1 MSSESLNLVMA
12 GSRKR
17 RIKDKLAKYG
27 VTTGGA
33 LVLVA
38 LLLIFFY
45 LLYVVKPIFNG
56 ASVEATSSFTLPT
69 QGKTAW
75 LGVEE
80 QNEIGYRFNDQGQ
93 VSFFAVKADGGVKVG
108 QVLGQASVAGDVTAV
123 APPAPGQKL
132 IAYGFADGKA
142 MVVQPSFKVSYP
154 NDVRVIEPSLQYPFG
169 EEPVVI
175 DPQGKALTRMV
186 FEATKDKMATA
197 AVTEDGRGVMTVMS
211 GEENFLSGEVEWSS
225 QNYAIPS
232 LPRHVDQMLLTPN
245 LRILFVREGNRLS
258 VYDIHNLS
266 DISLRDVMEI
276 NAPNAD
282 VTQVALLSGASSL
295 MVGNDNG
302 VISQWFEVAKDGKR
316 QFTQIR
322 DFKGDGPVALL
333 TPEHFRKGF
342 ISAANDGTINFF
354 HATGEAKLLGETIE
368 GGALAALAISPRHNL
383 LLTQQGND
391 FKVFEV
397 ENDHPEVTWSALWQE
412 VWYEGYPEPQ
422 YVWQSTSA
430 SNELTQQGNDFKV
443 FEVENDHPEVTW
455 SALWQEVWYEGYP
468 EPMYVW
474 QSTSAS
480 NDFEAKLSLV
490 PLVFGT
496 LKASFYAMLFAV
508 PLGVAGAIYTAY
520 FMSAG
525 LRKYVK
531 PTVEIMAAL
540 PTVILG
546 FLAGLWL
553 APIIEG
559 ALPGVILLLLLLPM
573 GMLLTAL
580 VWNYLPER
588 GRSWLPEGWHAILL
602 IPVLLL
608 IGWGAFALS
617 PLIENAFMHG
627 DSRIWLTH
635 EMGIKFDQRN
645 SLVVGIAMGFA
656 VIPTIFSI
664 AEDAVFS
671 VPKHLTQGSLA
682 LGATPWQTLSRVVIL
697 TASPGIFSAVMMG
710 LGRAVGETM
719 IVLMATGNTPI
730 MDFSMFQGLRT
741 LAANIAVE
749 MPESE
754 VGSSHYRV
762 LFLAAFVLF
771 VFTFMFNTL
780 AEFIRQRLREKYSSL

>member
-1 MSSESLNLVMA
+1 MSSESINLGMA

-56 ASVEATSSFTLPT
+56 ATMEPTASFTLPVA
-69 QGKTAW
+69 GKTAW

-80 QNEIGYRFNDQGQ
+80 QNEIGYRFSDKGQ
-93 VSFFAVKADGGVKVG
+93 VNFFAVQGDGKVKVG
-108 QVLGQASVAGDVTAV
+108 QVLGQAQVKGDITAV

-132 IAYGFADGKA
+132 IAYGFTDGKA
-142 MVVQPSFKVSYP
+142 QVVQPYFKVSYP
-154 NDVRVIEPSLQYPFG
+154 NDVRVIEPSLQSPFG
-169 EEPVVI
+169 EEPVVV
-175 DPQGKALTRMV
+175 DPQGKALTLMV

-197 AVTEDGRGVMTVMS
+197 AVTADGRGVMAVMS
-211 GEENFLSGEVEWSS
+211 GEENFLSGDIEWSA
-225 QNYAIPS
+225 QNYSIPS

-258 VYDIHNLS
+258 VYDIHNLN

-276 NAPNAD
+276 NAPNAN
-282 VTQVALLSGASSL
+282 VTRVELLSGASSL
-295 MVGNDNG
+295 LVGNDNG
-302 VISQWFEVAKDGKR
+302 VISQWFEVARDGKR

-322 DFKGDGPVALL
+322 DFKGDGAVAQL

-342 ISAANDGTINFF
+342 ISADKEGSVSFF
-354 HATGEAKLLGETIE
+354 HATGETKLLSEKVE
-368 GGALAALAISPRHNL
+368 GGALSALAISPRHNVL
-383 LLTQQGND
+383 LMQQGD
-391 FKVFEV
+391 AFKLFAV
-397 ENDHPEVTWSALWQE
+397 ENEHPEVTWSALWQQ

-422 YVWQSTSA
+422 
-430 SNELTQQGNDFKV
+430 
-443 FEVENDHPEVTW
+443 
-455 SALWQEVWYEGYP
+455 
-468 EPMYVW
+468 YVW

-496 LKASFYAMLFAV
+496 LKASFYAMVFAV

-559 ALPGVILLLLLLPM
+559 ALPGVVLLLILLPM

-580 VWNYLPER
+580 IWNYLPER
-588 GRSWLPEGWHAILL
+588 GKSWLPEGGHAILL

-608 IGWGAFALS
+608 IGWGAFAVS

-771 VFTFMFNTL
+771 VFTFLFNTL

>member
-56 ASVEATSSFTLPT
+56 ASMEPATSFTLPVA
-69 QGKTAW
+69 GKTAW
-75 LGVEE
+75 LGMEE
-80 QNEIGYRFNDQGQ
+80 QNEIGYRFNDKGQ
-93 VSFFAVKADGGVKVG
+93 VNFFALQGDDKIKVG
-108 QVLGQASVAGDVTAV
+108 QSLGQAQVAGDISTATT
-123 APPAPGQKL
+123 PAPGQKL

-142 MVVQPSFKVSYP
+142 LVVQPAFKVSYP
-154 NDVRVIEPSLQYPFG
+154 NDVRVIEPSLKYPFG

-175 DPQGKALTRMV
+175 DPQGKALQRMV

-211 GEENFLSGEVEWSS
+211 GEENFISGEIEWSS
-225 QNYAIPS
+225 ENYTIPS

-245 LRILFVREGNRLS
+245 LRILFVRQGNRLS

-266 DISLRDVMEI
+266 EISLRNVLEI
-276 NAPNAD
+276 NATNAN
-282 VTQVALLSGASSL
+282 VTRVELLAGASSL
-295 MVGNDNG
+295 LVGNDNG

-322 DFKGDGPVALL
+322 DFKGDGAVDLL

-342 ISAANDGTINFF
+342 ISADKDGIISFF
-354 HATGEAKLLGETIE
+354 HATGETKLLTETVE
-368 GGALAALAISPRHNL
+368 GGELSALAISPRHNAL
-383 LLTQQGND
+383 LMQQGD
-391 FKVFEV
+391 TFKLFTV
-397 ENDHPEVTWSALWQE
+397 ENDHPEVTWSALWQK

-422 YVWQSTSA
+422 
-430 SNELTQQGNDFKV
+430 
-443 FEVENDHPEVTW
+443 
-455 SALWQEVWYEGYP
+455 
-468 EPMYVW
+468 YVW

-490 PLVFGT
+490 PLSFGT
-496 LKASFYAMLFAV
+496 LKAAFYALLFAV
-508 PLGVAGAIYTAY
+508 PLGIAGAIYTAY
-520 FMSAG
+520 FMSPG
-525 LRKYVK
+525 MRKFVK
-531 PTVEIMAAL
+531 PTIEIMEAL

-553 APIIEG
+553 APIVEDY
-559 ALPGVILLLLLLPM
+559 LPGIFMMLVMLPM
-573 GMLLTAL
+573 GMLLAAL
-580 VWNYLPER
+580 LWHLLPDTLKQ
-588 GRSWLPEGWHAILL
+588 SVPEGSQAVLL
-602 IPVLLL
+602 IPVVIL
-608 IGWGAFALS
+608 IGWMALTLS
-617 PLIENAFMHG
+617 PVVENAFFGG
-627 DSRIWLTH
+627 DTRSWLTNV
-635 EMGIKFDQRN
+635 MGIKFDQRN

-771 VFTFMFNTL
+771 VFTFFFNTL
-780 AEFIRQRLREKYSSL
+780 AEFVRQRLREKYSSM

>member
-56 ASVEATSSFTLPT
+56 ASMEPTASFTLPAA
-69 QGKTAW
+69 GKTAW

-80 QNEIGYRFNDQGQ
+80 QNEIGYRFSDKGQ
-93 VSFFAVKADGGVKVG
+93 VNFFAVQGDDKIKVG
-108 QVLGQASVAGDVTAV
+108 QSLGQAQVAGDITTV
-123 APPAPGQKL
+123 ATPAPGQRL
-132 IAYGFADGKA
+132 IAYGFVDGKA
-142 MVVQPSFKVSYP
+142 QVVQPAFKVSYP

-175 DPQGKALTRMV
+175 DPQGKALQLMV

-197 AVTEDGRGVMTVMS
+197 AVTEDGRGVMTVMN
-211 GEENFLSGEVEWSS
+211 GEENFISGEIEWSS
-225 QNYAIPS
+225 ENYTIPS

-266 DISLRDVMEI
+266 EISLRNVLEI
-276 NAPNAD
+276 NAPNAN
-282 VTQVALLSGASSL
+282 VTRVQLLSGASSL
-295 MVGNDNG
+295 LVGNDNG

-322 DFKGDGPVALL
+322 DFKGDGAVDLL

-342 ISAANDGTINFF
+342 ISADKDGIISFF
-354 HATGEAKLLGETIE
+354 HATGETKLLTETVE
-368 GGALAALAISPRHNL
+368 GGELSALAISPRHNL
-383 LLTQQGND
+383 LLMQQGNS
-391 FKVFEV
+391 FKLFSV
-397 ENDHPEVTWSALWQE
+397 ENEHPEVTWSALWQQ

-422 YVWQSTSA
+422 
-430 SNELTQQGNDFKV
+430 
-443 FEVENDHPEVTW
+443 
-455 SALWQEVWYEGYP
+455 
-468 EPMYVW
+468 YVW

-496 LKASFYAMLFAV
+496 LKASFYAMVFAV

-559 ALPGVILLLLLLPM
+559 ALPGVILLLVLLPM

-580 VWNYLPER
+580 LWNYLPER
-588 GRSWLPEGWHAILL
+588 GKSLLPEGWHAILL

-771 VFTFMFNTL
+771 VFTFLFNTL
-780 AEFIRQRLREKYSSL
+780 AEFVRQRLREKYSSM

>member
-1 MSSESLNLVMA
+1 MSSESLHLVMA

-56 ASVEATSSFTLPT
+56 ASMEPTASFTLPI

-80 QNEIGYRFNDQGQ
+80 QNEIGYRFSDQGQ
-93 VSFFAVKADGGVKVG
+93 VNFFAVQNDGKVKVG
-108 QVLGQASVAGDVTAV
+108 QSLGQAQVKGDITAV
-123 APPAPGQKL
+123 APPSPGQKL
-132 IAYGFADGKA
+132 MAYGFADGKA
-142 MVVQPSFKVSYP
+142 QVVQPAFKVSYP

-169 EEPVVI
+169 EEPVVV
-175 DPQGKALTRMV
+175 DPAGKALSLMV

-197 AVTEDGRGVMTVMS
+197 AVTADGRGVMMVMS
-211 GEENFLSGEVEWSS
+211 GEENFLSGEVEWST
-225 QNYAIPS
+225 QNYSIPS

-245 LRILFVREGNRLS
+245 LRILFVRDGNRLS
-258 VYDIHNLS
+258 VYDIHNLN
-266 DISLRDVMEI
+266 DISLRNVLEI
-276 NAPNAD
+276 NAPDAN
-282 VTQVALLSGASSL
+282 VTRVELLSGASSL
-295 MVGNDNG
+295 LVGNDNG
-302 VISQWFEVAKDGKR
+302 VISQWFEVARDGKR

-322 DFKGDGPVALL
+322 DFKGDGAVAQL

-342 ISAANDGTINFF
+342 ISADKSGTISFF
-354 HATGEAKLLGETIE
+354 HATGETKLLSEKVE
-368 GGALAALAISPRHNL
+368 GGALSALAISPRHNVL
-383 LLTQQGND
+383 LMQQGD
-391 FKVFEV
+391 AFKLFAV
-397 ENDHPEVTWSALWQE
+397 ENEHPEVTWSALWQQ

-422 YVWQSTSA
+422 
-430 SNELTQQGNDFKV
+430 
-443 FEVENDHPEVTW
+443 
-455 SALWQEVWYEGYP
+455 
-468 EPMYVW
+468 YVW

-496 LKASFYAMLFAV
+496 LKASFYAMVFAV

-559 ALPGVILLLLLLPM
+559 ALPGVVLLLILLPM

-580 VWNYLPER
+580 IWNYLPER
-588 GRSWLPEGWHAILL
+588 GKSWLPEGWHAILL

-608 IGWGAFALS
+608 IGWGAFAVS

-635 EMGIKFDQRN
+635 DMGIKFDQRN

-771 VFTFMFNTL
+771 VFTFLFNTL

>member
-56 ASVEATSSFTLPT
+56 ASMESTASFTLPIK
-69 QGKTAW
+69 GKTAW

-80 QNEIGYRFNDQGQ
+80 QNEIGYRFSDQGK
-93 VSFFAVKADGGVKVG
+93 VKFFAVQPDGKIKTG
-108 QVLGQASVAGDVTAV
+108 QVIGEAQVNGEITAV

-132 IAYGFADGKA
+132 IAYGFANGKA
-142 MVVQPSFKVSYP
+142 QVVQPYFKISYP

-169 EEPVVI
+169 ETPVVI

-197 AVTEDGRGVMTVMS
+197 AVTEDGRGVLMVMS
-211 GEENFLSGEVEWSS
+211 GEENFLSGEIEWSS
-225 QNYAIPS
+225 QTYTIPS

-245 LRILFVREGNRLS
+245 LRLLFVREGNRLS

-266 DISLRDVMEI
+266 DISLRNVMEI
-276 NAPNAD
+276 NAPNAS

-295 MVGNDNG
+295 LVGNDNG

-322 DFKGDGPVALL
+322 DFKGDAPVALL

-342 ISAANDGTINFF
+342 ISAGSDGTINFF
-354 HATGEAKLLGETIE
+354 HATGEAKLLGEKID
-368 GGALAALAISPRHNL
+368 GGNLAAVAISPRHNL
-383 LLTQQGND
+383 LLTQQGDD
-391 FKVFEV
+391 FKVFDV
-397 ENDHPEVTWSALWQE
+397 ENDHPEVTWSALWQQ

-422 YVWQSTSA
+422 
-430 SNELTQQGNDFKV
+430 
-443 FEVENDHPEVTW
+443 
-455 SALWQEVWYEGYP
+455 
-468 EPMYVW
+468 YVW

-496 LKASFYAMLFAV
+496 LKASFYAMVFAV

-559 ALPGVILLLLLLPM
+559 ALPGVILLLILLPM

-588 GRSWLPEGWHAILL
+588 GRTWLPEGWHAILL
-602 IPVLLL
+602 IPVLLF

-617 PLIENAFMHG
+617 PIIENAFMHG

-635 EMGIKFDQRN
+635 DMGIKFDQRN

-719 IVLMATGNTPI
+719 IVLMATGNTPV
-730 MDFSMFQGLRT
+730 MEMNLFEGLRT
-741 LAANIAVE
+741 LAANVAVE

-754 VGSSHYRV
+754 VGGSHYRV
-762 LFLAAFVLF
+762 LFLSALVLLL
-771 VFTFMFNTL
+771 FTFVMNTL
-780 AEFIRQRLREKYSSL
+780 AELIRQRLRKKYSSL

>member
-1 MSSESLNLVMA
+1 MSSESINLGMA

-56 ASVEATSSFTLPT
+56 ATMEPTASFTLPVA
-69 QGKTAW
+69 GKTAW

-80 QNEIGYRFNDQGQ
+80 QNEIGYRFSDKGQ
-93 VSFFAVKADGGVKVG
+93 VNFFAVQGDGKVKVG
-108 QVLGQASVAGDVTAV
+108 QVLGQAQVKGDITAV

-142 MVVQPSFKVSYP
+142 QVVQPYFKVSYP
-154 NDVRVIEPSLQYPFG
+154 NDVRVIEPSLQSPFG
-169 EEPVVI
+169 EEPVVV
-175 DPQGKALTRMV
+175 DPQGKALTLMV

-197 AVTEDGRGVMTVMS
+197 AVTADGRGVMAVMS
-211 GEENFLSGEVEWSS
+211 GEENFLSGDIEWSA
-225 QNYAIPS
+225 QNYSIPS

-258 VYDIHNLS
+258 VYDIHNLN

-276 NAPNAD
+276 NAPNAN
-282 VTQVALLSGASSL
+282 VTQVELLSGASSL
-295 MVGNDNG
+295 LVGNDNG
-302 VISQWFEVAKDGKR
+302 VISQWFEVARDGKR

-322 DFKGDGPVALL
+322 DFKGDGAVAQL

-342 ISAANDGTINFF
+342 ISADKEGTVSFF
-354 HATGEAKLLGETIE
+354 HATGETKLLSEKVE
-368 GGALAALAISPRHNL
+368 GGALSALAISPRHNVL
-383 LLTQQGND
+383 LMQQGD
-391 FKVFEV
+391 AFKLFAV
-397 ENDHPEVTWSALWQE
+397 ENEHPEVTWSALWQQ

-422 YVWQSTSA
+422 
-430 SNELTQQGNDFKV
+430 
-443 FEVENDHPEVTW
+443 
-455 SALWQEVWYEGYP
+455 
-468 EPMYVW
+468 YVW

-496 LKASFYAMLFAV
+496 LKASFYAMVFAV

-559 ALPGVILLLLLLPM
+559 ALPGVVLLLILLPM

-580 VWNYLPER
+580 IWNYLPER
-588 GRSWLPEGWHAILL
+588 GKSWLPEGWHAIFL

-608 IGWGAFALS
+608 IGWGAFAVS

-771 VFTFMFNTL
+771 VFTFLFNTL

>member
-56 ASVEATSSFTLPT
+56 ASMEPATSFTLPVA
-69 QGKTAW
+69 GKTAW
-75 LGVEE
+75 LGMEE
-80 QNEIGYRFNDQGQ
+80 QNEIGYRFSDKGQ
-93 VSFFAVKADGGVKVG
+93 VNFFALQGDDKIKVG
-108 QVLGQASVAGDVTAV
+108 QSLGQAQVAGDISKATT
-123 APPAPGQKL
+123 PAPGQKL

-142 MVVQPSFKVSYP
+142 LVVQPAFKVSYP
-154 NDVRVIEPSLQYPFG
+154 NDVRVIEPSLKYPFG

-175 DPQGKALTRMV
+175 DPQGKALQRMV

-211 GEENFLSGEVEWSS
+211 GEENFISGEIEWSS
-225 QNYAIPS
+225 ENYTIPS

-245 LRILFVREGNRLS
+245 LRILFVRQGNRLS

-266 DISLRDVMEI
+266 EISLRNVLEI
-276 NAPNAD
+276 NATNAN
-282 VTQVALLSGASSL
+282 VTRVELLAGASSL
-295 MVGNDNG
+295 LVGNDNG

-322 DFKGDGPVALL
+322 DFKGDGAVDLL

-342 ISAANDGTINFF
+342 ISADKDGIISFF
-354 HATGEAKLLGETIE
+354 HATGETKLLTETVE
-368 GGALAALAISPRHNL
+368 GGELSALAISPRHNAL
-383 LLTQQGND
+383 LMQQGD
-391 FKVFEV
+391 TFKLFTV
-397 ENDHPEVTWSALWQE
+397 ENDHPEVTWSALWQK

-422 YVWQSTSA
+422 
-430 SNELTQQGNDFKV
+430 
-443 FEVENDHPEVTW
+443 
-455 SALWQEVWYEGYP
+455 
-468 EPMYVW
+468 YVW

-490 PLVFGT
+490 PLSFGT
-496 LKASFYAMLFAV
+496 LKAAFYALLFAV
-508 PLGVAGAIYTAY
+508 PLGIAGAIYTAY
-520 FMSAG
+520 FMSPG
-525 LRKYVK
+525 MRKFVK
-531 PTVEIMAAL
+531 PTIEIMEAL

-553 APIIEG
+553 APIVEDY
-559 ALPGVILLLLLLPM
+559 LPGIFMMLVMLPM
-573 GMLLTAL
+573 GMLLAAL
-580 VWNYLPER
+580 LWHLLPDALKQ
-588 GRSWLPEGWHAILL
+588 SVPEGSQAVLL
-602 IPVLLL
+602 IPVVIL
-608 IGWGAFALS
+608 IGWMALTLS
-617 PLIENAFMHG
+617 PVVENAFFGG
-627 DSRIWLTH
+627 DTRSWLTNV
-635 EMGIKFDQRN
+635 MGIKFDQRN

-771 VFTFMFNTL
+771 VFTFFFNTL
-780 AEFIRQRLREKYSSL
+780 AEFVRQRLREKYSSM

>member
-1 MSSESLNLVMA
+1 MSSESINLGMA

-56 ASVEATSSFTLPT
+56 ATMEPTASFTLPVA
-69 QGKTAW
+69 GKTAW

-80 QNEIGYRFNDQGQ
+80 QNEIGYRFSDKGQ
-93 VSFFAVKADGGVKVG
+93 VNFFAVQGDGKVKVG
-108 QVLGQASVAGDVTAV
+108 QVLGQAQVKGDITAV

-142 MVVQPSFKVSYP
+142 QVVQPYFKVSYP
-154 NDVRVIEPSLQYPFG
+154 NDVRVIEPSLQSPFG
-169 EEPVVI
+169 EEPVVV
-175 DPQGKALTRMV
+175 DPQGKALTLMV

-197 AVTEDGRGVMTVMS
+197 AVTADGRGVMAVMS
-211 GEENFLSGEVEWSS
+211 GEENFLSGDIEWSA
-225 QNYAIPS
+225 QNYSIPS

-258 VYDIHNLS
+258 VYDIHNLN

-276 NAPNAD
+276 NAPNAN
-282 VTQVALLSGASSL
+282 VTRVELLSGASSL
-295 MVGNDNG
+295 LVGNDNG
-302 VISQWFEVAKDGKR
+302 VISQWFEVARDGKR

-322 DFKGDGPVALL
+322 DFKGDGAVAQL

-342 ISAANDGTINFF
+342 ISADKEGTVSFF
-354 HATGEAKLLGETIE
+354 HATGETKLLSEKVE
-368 GGALAALAISPRHNL
+368 GGALSALAISPRHNVL
-383 LLTQQGND
+383 LMQQGD
-391 FKVFEV
+391 AFKLFSV
-397 ENDHPEVTWSALWQE
+397 ENEHPEVTWSALWQQ

-422 YVWQSTSA
+422 
-430 SNELTQQGNDFKV
+430 
-443 FEVENDHPEVTW
+443 
-455 SALWQEVWYEGYP
+455 
-468 EPMYVW
+468 YVW

-496 LKASFYAMLFAV
+496 LKASFYAMVFAV

-559 ALPGVILLLLLLPM
+559 ALPGVVLLLILLPM

-580 VWNYLPER
+580 IWNYLPER
-588 GRSWLPEGWHAILL
+588 GKSWLPEGWHAILL

-608 IGWGAFALS
+608 IGWGAFAVS

-771 VFTFMFNTL
+771 VFTFLFNTL

>member
-1 MSSESLNLVMA
+1 MSSHSHALSMA
-12 GSRKR
+12 GSRSR
-17 RIKDKLAKYG
+17 RLKDKFAKYG
-27 VTTGGA
+27 VTTGGG

-45 LLYVVKPIFNG
+45 LLYVVKPIFDG
-56 ASVEATSSFTLPT
+56 ASLTPSTRIALE
-69 QGKTAW
+69 QNGRTAW

-80 QNEIGYRFNDQGQ
+80 QNEIGFRFTHDGAVN
-93 VSFFAVKADGGVKVG
+93 FFALTAHGERAPGASLGRAQIDGRV
-108 QVLGQASVAGDVTAV
+108 SAV
-123 APPAPGQKL
+123 AAPAAGNKQ
-132 IAYGFADGKA
+132 IAYGLADGRA
-142 MVVQPSFKVSYP
+142 LVVEPQFKVTYP
-154 NDVRVIEPSLQYPFG
+154 NDQRVITASLKYPFG
-169 EEPVVI
+169 QAPVAV
-175 DPQGKALTRMV
+175 DPMGQALAQLV
-186 FEATKDKMATA
+186 FAATKEKMAFAAITA
-197 AVTEDGRGVMTVMS
+197 DGRGVLAMQT
-211 GEENFLSGEVEWSS
+211 GEENFISGEVEWSQ
-225 QNYAIPS
+225 QNYSIPS
-232 LPRHVDQMLLTPN
+232 LPRQIDQLLLTPN
-245 LRILFVREGNRLS
+245 LHILFVRAGDRLS
-258 VYDIHNLS
+258 VYDIRNPN
-266 DISLRDVMEI
+266 DIALRNVMEI
-276 NAPNAD
+276 NADNSH
-282 VTQVALLSGASSL
+282 VTRVALLSGASSL
-295 MVGNDNG
+295 LVGNDNG
-302 VISQWFEVAKDGKR
+302 VISQWFEVSRQGKR
-316 QFTQIR
+316 EFTR
-322 DFKGDGPVALL
+322 VREFKADSRVDELL
-333 TPEHFRKGF
+333 PEHFRKGF
-342 ISAANDGTINFF
+342 ISSDRAGQLNFF
-354 HATGEAKLLGETIE
+354 HATGESKLLSQTLGRAPI
-368 GGALAALAISPRHNL
+368 GAMAMSPRHNL
-383 LLTQQGND
+383 LLVEQGAELAT
-391 FKVFEV
+391 FIIK
-397 ENDHPEVTWSALWQE
+397 NDHPEVTWSALW
-412 VWYEGYPEPQ
+412 
-422 YVWQSTSA
+422 
-430 SNELTQQGNDFKV
+430 
-443 FEVENDHPEVTW
+443 H
-455 SALWQEVWYEGYP
+455 EVWYEGYP

-480 NDFEAKLSLV
+480 NEFEAKLSLM

-553 APIIEG
+553 APIIEKT
-559 ALPGVILLLLLLPM
+559 LPGVILLLLLLPL

-580 VWNYLPER
+580 AWHAIPEAR
-588 GRSWLPEGWHAILL
+588 KRWVPEGWHAIVL
-602 IPVLLL
+602 IPVILLL
-608 IGWGAFALS
+608 GWGAFSIS
-617 PLIENAFMHG
+617 PLLEQVFMHG
-627 DSRIWLTH
+627 DSRIWLTNDL
-635 EMGIKFDQRN
+635 GVKFDQRN
-645 SLVVGIAMGFA
+645 SLVVGLAMGFA

-771 VFTFMFNTL
+771 IFTFLFNTA
-780 AEFIRQRLREKYSSL
+780 AEFIRQRLREKYSSM

>member
-1 MSSESLNLVMA
+1 MSSESLHLVMA

-56 ASVEATSSFTLPT
+56 ASMEPTASFTLPI

-75 LGVEE
+75 IGVEE
-80 QNEIGYRFNDQGQ
+80 QNEIGYRFSDQGQ
-93 VSFFAVKADGGVKVG
+93 VNFFAVQNDGKVKVG
-108 QVLGQASVAGDVTAV
+108 QSLGQAQVKGDITAV
-123 APPAPGQKL
+123 APPSPGQKL
-132 IAYGFADGKA
+132 MAYGFADGKA
-142 MVVQPSFKVSYP
+142 QVVQPAFKVSYP
-154 NDVRVIEPSLQYPFG
+154 NDVRVIAPSLQYPFG
-169 EEPVVI
+169 EEPVVV
-175 DPQGKALTRMV
+175 DPAGKALLLMV

-197 AVTEDGRGVMTVMS
+197 AVTADGRGVMMVMS
-211 GEENFLSGEVEWSS
+211 GEENFLSGEVEWSA
-225 QNYAIPS
+225 QNYSIPS

-258 VYDIHNLS
+258 VYDIHNLN
-266 DISLRDVMEI
+266 DISLRNVLEI
-276 NAPNAD
+276 NAPDAN
-282 VTQVALLSGASSL
+282 VTRVELLSGASSL
-295 MVGNDNG
+295 LVGNDNG
-302 VISQWFEVAKDGKR
+302 VISQWFEVARDGKR

-322 DFKGDGPVALL
+322 DFKGDGAVAQL

-342 ISAANDGTINFF
+342 ISADKSGTISFF
-354 HATGEAKLLGETIE
+354 HATGETKLLSEKVE
-368 GGALAALAISPRHNL
+368 GGPLAALAISPRHNVL
-383 LLTQQGND
+383 LMQQGD
-391 FKVFEV
+391 AFKLFAV
-397 ENDHPEVTWSALWQE
+397 ENEHPEVTWSALWQQ

-422 YVWQSTSA
+422 
-430 SNELTQQGNDFKV
+430 
-443 FEVENDHPEVTW
+443 
-455 SALWQEVWYEGYP
+455 
-468 EPMYVW
+468 YVW

-496 LKASFYAMLFAV
+496 LKASFYAMVFAV

-559 ALPGVILLLLLLPM
+559 ALPGVVLLLILLPM

-588 GRSWLPEGWHAILL
+588 GKSWLPEGWHAILL

-608 IGWGAFALS
+608 IGWGAFAVS

-635 EMGIKFDQRN
+635 DMGIKFDQRN

-771 VFTFMFNTL
+771 VFTFLFNTL

>member
-12 GSRKR
+12 GSKKR
-17 RIKDKLAKYG
+17 RIKDKLAKFG

-56 ASVEATSSFTLPT
+56 ATMEQRASFSLPT
-69 QGKTAW
+69 AGKTAW

-80 QNEIGYRFNDQGQ
+80 QNEIGYRFTDQGK
-93 VSFFAVKADGGVKVG
+93 VTFFALKDDGKMNVG
-108 QVLGQASVAGDVTAV
+108 DVLGQSQVAGEVTAV
-123 APPAPGQKL
+123 AAPAPGQKL
-132 IAYGFADGKA
+132 IAYGFADGTA
-142 MVVQPSFKVSYP
+142 QVVQPTFKVSYP
-154 NDVRVIEPSLQYPFG
+154 NDVRVIEPSLQSPFG
-169 EEPVVI
+169 EQPMVI
-175 DPQGKALTRMV
+175 DSAGKALKTMV

-197 AVTEDGRGVMTVMS
+197 AVTEDGRGVLMVMS
-211 GEENFLSGEVEWSS
+211 GEENFLSGEIEWSA
-225 QNYAIPS
+225 QNYTIPA
-232 LPRHVDQMLLTPN
+232 LPRHVDQLLLTPN

-266 DISLRDVMEI
+266 EIALRNVLEI
-276 NAPNAD
+276 NAPNAN
-282 VTQVALLSGASSL
+282 VTRVELLAGASSL
-295 MVGNDNG
+295 LVGNDNG
-302 VISQWFEVAKDGKR
+302 VISQWFEVAKEGKR

-322 DFKGDGPVALL
+322 DFKGDGAVDLL
-333 TPEHFRKGF
+333 TPEHYRKGF
-342 ISAANDGTINFF
+342 ISADKAGTISFF
-354 HATGEAKLLGETIE
+354 HATGETKLLTETVA
-368 GGALAALAISPRHNL
+368 GGALSALAISPRHNVL
-383 LLTQQGND
+383 LMQQGER
-391 FKVFEV
+391 FTLFTV
-397 ENDHPEVTWSALWQE
+397 ENDHPEVTWSALWQQ

-422 YVWQSTSA
+422 
-430 SNELTQQGNDFKV
+430 
-443 FEVENDHPEVTW
+443 
-455 SALWQEVWYEGYP
+455 
-468 EPMYVW
+468 YVW

-496 LKASFYAMLFAV
+496 LKAAFYAMVFAV
-508 PLGVAGAIYTAY
+508 PLGVAGAVYTAY

-559 ALPGVILLLLLLPM
+559 ALPGIVLLLILLPM

-580 VWNYLPER
+580 LWHYLPER
-588 GRSWLPEGWHAILL
+588 GKSWLPEGWHAILL
-602 IPVLLL
+602 IPVLLC

-771 VFTFMFNTL
+771 VFTFLFNTL

>member
-1 MSSESLNLVMA
+1 MSSESINLGMA

-56 ASVEATSSFTLPT
+56 ATMEPTASFTLPVA
-69 QGKTAW
+69 GKTAW

-80 QNEIGYRFNDQGQ
+80 QNEIGYRFSDKGQ
-93 VSFFAVKADGGVKVG
+93 VNFFAVQGDGKVKVG
-108 QVLGQASVAGDVTAV
+108 QALGQAQVKGDITAV

-142 MVVQPSFKVSYP
+142 QVVQPYFKVSYP
-154 NDVRVIEPSLQYPFG
+154 NDVRVIEPSLQSPFG
-169 EEPVVI
+169 EEPVVV
-175 DPQGKALTRMV
+175 DPQGKALTLMV

-197 AVTEDGRGVMTVMS
+197 AVTADGRGVMAVMS
-211 GEENFLSGEVEWSS
+211 GEENFLSGDIEWSA
-225 QNYAIPS
+225 QNYSIPS

-258 VYDIHNLS
+258 VYDIHNLN

-276 NAPNAD
+276 NAPNAN
-282 VTQVALLSGASSL
+282 VTRVELLSGASSL
-295 MVGNDNG
+295 LVGNDNG
-302 VISQWFEVAKDGKR
+302 VISQWFEVARDGKR

-322 DFKGDGPVALL
+322 DFKGDGAVAQL

-342 ISAANDGTINFF
+342 ISADKEGTVSFF
-354 HATGEAKLLGETIE
+354 HATGETKLLSEKVE
-368 GGALAALAISPRHNL
+368 GGALSALAISPRHNVL
-383 LLTQQGND
+383 LMQQGD
-391 FKVFEV
+391 AFKLFAV
-397 ENDHPEVTWSALWQE
+397 ENEHPEVTWSALWQQ

-422 YVWQSTSA
+422 
-430 SNELTQQGNDFKV
+430 
-443 FEVENDHPEVTW
+443 
-455 SALWQEVWYEGYP
+455 
-468 EPMYVW
+468 YVW

-496 LKASFYAMLFAV
+496 LKASFYAMVFAV

-559 ALPGVILLLLLLPM
+559 ALPGVVLLLILLPM

-580 VWNYLPER
+580 IWNYLPER
-588 GRSWLPEGWHAILL
+588 GKSWLPEGWHAILL

-608 IGWGAFALS
+608 IGWGAFAVS

-771 VFTFMFNTL
+771 VFTFLFNTL

>member
-56 ASVEATSSFTLPT
+56 ASMEPATSFTLPVA
-69 QGKTAW
+69 GKTAW
-75 LGVEE
+75 LGMEE
-80 QNEIGYRFNDQGQ
+80 QNEIGYRFSDKGQ
-93 VSFFAVKADGGVKVG
+93 VNFFALQGDDKIKVG
-108 QVLGQASVAGDVTAV
+108 QSLGQAQVAGDISTATT
-123 APPAPGQKL
+123 PAPGQKL

-142 MVVQPSFKVSYP
+142 LVVQPAFKVSYP
-154 NDVRVIEPSLQYPFG
+154 NDVRVIEPSLKYPFG
-169 EEPVVI
+169 EEPMVI
-175 DPQGKALTRMV
+175 DPQGKALQRMV

-211 GEENFLSGEVEWSS
+211 GEENFISGEIEWSS
-225 QNYAIPS
+225 ENYTIPS

-245 LRILFVREGNRLS
+245 LRILFVRQGNRLS

-266 DISLRDVMEI
+266 EISLRNVLEI
-276 NAPNAD
+276 NATNAN
-282 VTQVALLSGASSL
+282 VTRVELLAGASSL
-295 MVGNDNG
+295 LVGNDNG

-322 DFKGDGPVALL
+322 DFKGDGAVDLL

-342 ISAANDGTINFF
+342 ISADKDGIISFF
-354 HATGEAKLLGETIE
+354 HATGETKLLTETVE
-368 GGALAALAISPRHNL
+368 GGELSALAISPRHNAL
-383 LLTQQGND
+383 LMQQGD
-391 FKVFEV
+391 IFKLFTV
-397 ENDHPEVTWSALWQE
+397 ENDHPEVTWSALWQK

-422 YVWQSTSA
+422 
-430 SNELTQQGNDFKV
+430 
-443 FEVENDHPEVTW
+443 
-455 SALWQEVWYEGYP
+455 
-468 EPMYVW
+468 YVW

-490 PLVFGT
+490 PLSFGT
-496 LKASFYAMLFAV
+496 LKAAFYALLFAV
-508 PLGVAGAIYTAY
+508 PLGIAGAIYTAY
-520 FMSAG
+520 FMSPG
-525 LRKYVK
+525 MRKFVK
-531 PTVEIMAAL
+531 PTIEIMEAL

-553 APIIEG
+553 APIVEDY
-559 ALPGVILLLLLLPM
+559 LPGIFMMLVMLPM
-573 GMLLTAL
+573 GMLLAAL
-580 VWNYLPER
+580 LWHLLPDTLKQ
-588 GRSWLPEGWHAILL
+588 SVPEGSQAVLL
-602 IPVLLL
+602 IPVVIL
-608 IGWGAFALS
+608 IGWMALTLS
-617 PLIENAFMHG
+617 PVVENAFFGG
-627 DSRIWLTH
+627 DTRSWLTNV
-635 EMGIKFDQRN
+635 MGIKFDQRN

-771 VFTFMFNTL
+771 VFTFFFNTL
-780 AEFIRQRLREKYSSL
+780 AEFVRQRLREKYSSM

>member
-56 ASVEATSSFTLPT
+56 ASMEPTASFTLPAA
-69 QGKTAW
+69 GKTAW

-80 QNEIGYRFNDQGQ
+80 QNEIGYRFSDKGQ
-93 VSFFAVKADGGVKVG
+93 VNFFAVQGDDKIKVG
-108 QVLGQASVAGDVTAV
+108 QSLGEAQVAGDITTV
-123 APPAPGQKL
+123 ATPAPGQRL

-142 MVVQPSFKVSYP
+142 QVVQPAFKVSYP

-175 DPQGKALTRMV
+175 DPQGKALQLMV

-197 AVTEDGRGVMTVMS
+197 AVTDDGRGVMTVMN
-211 GEENFLSGEVEWSS
+211 GEENFISGEIEWSS
-225 QNYAIPS
+225 ENYTIPS

-266 DISLRDVMEI
+266 EISLRNVLEI
-276 NAPNAD
+276 NAPNAN
-282 VTQVALLSGASSL
+282 VTRVQLLSGASSL
-295 MVGNDNG
+295 LVGNDNG

-322 DFKGDGPVALL
+322 DFKGDGAVDLL

-342 ISAANDGTINFF
+342 ISADKDGIISFF
-354 HATGEAKLLGETIE
+354 HATGETKLLTETVE
-368 GGALAALAISPRHNL
+368 GGELSALAISPRHNL
-383 LLTQQGND
+383 LLMQQGNS
-391 FKVFEV
+391 FKLFSV
-397 ENDHPEVTWSALWQE
+397 ENEHPEVTWSALWQQ

-422 YVWQSTSA
+422 
-430 SNELTQQGNDFKV
+430 
-443 FEVENDHPEVTW
+443 
-455 SALWQEVWYEGYP
+455 
-468 EPMYVW
+468 YVW

-496 LKASFYAMLFAV
+496 LKASFYAMVFAV

-559 ALPGVILLLLLLPM
+559 ALPGVILLLILLPM

-580 VWNYLPER
+580 LWNYLPER
-588 GRSWLPEGWHAILL
+588 GKSLLPEGWHAILL

-771 VFTFMFNTL
+771 VFTFLFNTL
-780 AEFIRQRLREKYSSL
+780 AEFVRQRLREKYSSM

>member
-56 ASVEATSSFTLPT
+56 ASMEPTASFTLPAA
-69 QGKTAW
+69 GKTAW

-80 QNEIGYRFNDQGQ
+80 QNEIGYRFSDKGQ
-93 VSFFAVKADGGVKVG
+93 VNFFAVQGDDKIKVG
-108 QVLGQASVAGDVTAV
+108 QSLGQAQVAGDITTV
-123 APPAPGQKL
+123 ATPAPGQRL

-142 MVVQPSFKVSYP
+142 QVVQPAFKVSYP

-175 DPQGKALTRMV
+175 DPQGKALQLMV

-197 AVTEDGRGVMTVMS
+197 AVTEDGRGVMTVMN
-211 GEENFLSGEVEWSS
+211 GEENFISGEIEWSS
-225 QNYAIPS
+225 ENYTIPS

-266 DISLRDVMEI
+266 EISLRNVLEI
-276 NAPNAD
+276 NAPNANATR
-282 VTQVALLSGASSL
+282 VQLLSGASSL
-295 MVGNDNG
+295 LVGNDNG

-322 DFKGDGPVALL
+322 DFKGDGAVDLL

-342 ISAANDGTINFF
+342 ISADKDGIISFF
-354 HATGEAKLLGETIE
+354 HATGETKLLTETVE
-368 GGALAALAISPRHNL
+368 GGELSALAISPRHNL
-383 LLTQQGND
+383 LLMQQGNT
-391 FKVFEV
+391 FKLFSV
-397 ENDHPEVTWSALWQE
+397 ENEHPKVTWSALWQQ

-430 SNELTQQGNDFKV
+430 SNG
-443 FEVENDHPEVTW
+443 
-455 SALWQEVWYEGYP
+455 
-468 EPMYVW
+468 
-474 QSTSAS
+474 
-480 NDFEAKLSLV
+480 FEAKLSLV

-496 LKASFYAMLFAV
+496 LKASFYAMVFAV

-559 ALPGVILLLLLLPM
+559 ALPGVILLLILLPM

-580 VWNYLPER
+580 LWNYLPER
-588 GRSWLPEGWHAILL
+588 GKSWLPEGWHAILL

-771 VFTFMFNTL
+771 VFTFLFNTL
-780 AEFIRQRLREKYSSL
+780 AEFVRQRLREKYSSM

>member
-1 MSSESLNLVMA
+1 MSSESLHLVMA

-56 ASVEATSSFTLPT
+56 ASMEPTASFTLPI

-80 QNEIGYRFNDQGQ
+80 QNEIGYRFSDQGQ
-93 VSFFAVKADGGVKVG
+93 VNFFAVQNDGKVKVG
-108 QVLGQASVAGDVTAV
+108 QSLGQAQVKGDITAV
-123 APPAPGQKL
+123 APPSPGQKL
-132 IAYGFADGKA
+132 MAYGFADGKA
-142 MVVQPSFKVSYP
+142 QVVQPAFKVSYP

-169 EEPVVI
+169 EEPVVV
-175 DPQGKALTRMV
+175 DPAGKALSLMV

-197 AVTEDGRGVMTVMS
+197 AVTADGRGVMMVMS
-211 GEENFLSGEVEWSS
+211 GEENFLSGEVEWSA
-225 QNYAIPS
+225 QNYSIPS

-245 LRILFVREGNRLS
+245 LRILFVRDGNRLS
-258 VYDIHNLS
+258 VYDIHNLN
-266 DISLRDVMEI
+266 DISLRNVLEI
-276 NAPNAD
+276 NAPDAN
-282 VTQVALLSGASSL
+282 VTQVELLSGASSL
-295 MVGNDNG
+295 LVGNDNG
-302 VISQWFEVAKDGKR
+302 VISQWFEVARDGKR

-322 DFKGDGPVALL
+322 DFKGDGAVAQL

-342 ISAANDGTINFF
+342 ISADKSGTISFF
-354 HATGEAKLLGETIE
+354 HATGETKLLSEKVE
-368 GGALAALAISPRHNL
+368 GGPLAALAISPRHNVL
-383 LLTQQGND
+383 LMQQGD
-391 FKVFEV
+391 AFKLFAV
-397 ENDHPEVTWSALWQE
+397 ENEHPEVTWSALWQQ

-422 YVWQSTSA
+422 
-430 SNELTQQGNDFKV
+430 
-443 FEVENDHPEVTW
+443 
-455 SALWQEVWYEGYP
+455 
-468 EPMYVW
+468 YVW

-496 LKASFYAMLFAV
+496 LKASFYAMVFAV

-559 ALPGVILLLLLLPM
+559 ALPGVVLLLILLPM

-580 VWNYLPER
+580 IWNYLPER
-588 GRSWLPEGWHAILL
+588 GKSWLPEGWHAILL

-608 IGWGAFALS
+608 IGWGAFAVS

-635 EMGIKFDQRN
+635 DMGIKFDQRN

-771 VFTFMFNTL
+771 VFTFLFNTL

>member
-56 ASVEATSSFTLPT
+56 ASMEPATSFTLPVA
-69 QGKTAW
+69 GKTAW
-75 LGVEE
+75 LGMEE
-80 QNEIGYRFNDQGQ
+80 QNEIGYRFSDKGQ
-93 VSFFAVKADGGVKVG
+93 VNFFALQGDDKIKAG
-108 QVLGQASVAGDVTAV
+108 QSLGQAQVAGDISTATT
-123 APPAPGQKL
+123 PAPGQKL

-142 MVVQPSFKVSYP
+142 LVVQPAFKVSYP
-154 NDVRVIEPSLQYPFG
+154 NDVRVIEPSLKYPFG

-175 DPQGKALTRMV
+175 DPQGKALQRMV

-211 GEENFLSGEVEWSS
+211 GEENFISGEIEWSS
-225 QNYAIPS
+225 ENYTIPS

-245 LRILFVREGNRLS
+245 LRILFVRQGNRLS

-266 DISLRDVMEI
+266 EISLRNVLEI
-276 NAPNAD
+276 NAPNAN
-282 VTQVALLSGASSL
+282 VTRVQLLSGASSL
-295 MVGNDNG
+295 LVGNDNG

-322 DFKGDGPVALL
+322 DFKGDGAVDLL

-342 ISAANDGTINFF
+342 ISADKDGIISFF
-354 HATGEAKLLGETIE
+354 HATGETKLLTETVE
-368 GGALAALAISPRHNL
+368 GGELSALAISPRHNAL
-383 LLTQQGND
+383 LMQQGD
-391 FKVFEV
+391 TFKLFTV
-397 ENDHPEVTWSALWQE
+397 ENDHPEVTWSALWQK

-422 YVWQSTSA
+422 
-430 SNELTQQGNDFKV
+430 
-443 FEVENDHPEVTW
+443 
-455 SALWQEVWYEGYP
+455 
-468 EPMYVW
+468 YVW

-490 PLVFGT
+490 PLSFGT
-496 LKASFYAMLFAV
+496 LKAAFYALLFAV
-508 PLGVAGAIYTAY
+508 PLGIAGAIYTAY
-520 FMSAG
+520 FMSPG
-525 LRKYVK
+525 MRKFVK
-531 PTVEIMAAL
+531 PTIEIMEAL

-553 APIIEG
+553 APIVEDY
-559 ALPGVILLLLLLPM
+559 LPGIFMMLVMLPM
-573 GMLLTAL
+573 GMLLAAL
-580 VWNYLPER
+580 LWHLLPDTLKQ
-588 GRSWLPEGWHAILL
+588 SVPEGSQAVLL
-602 IPVLLL
+602 IPVVIL
-608 IGWGAFALS
+608 IGWMALTLS
-617 PLIENAFMHG
+617 PVVENAFFGG
-627 DSRIWLTH
+627 DTRSWLTNV
-635 EMGIKFDQRN
+635 MGIKFDQRN

-771 VFTFMFNTL
+771 VFTFFFNTL
-780 AEFIRQRLREKYSSL
+780 AEFVRQRLREKYSSM

>member
-1 MSSESLNLVMA
+1 MSSESINLGMA

-56 ASVEATSSFTLPT
+56 ATMEPTASFTLPVA
-69 QGKTAW
+69 GKTAW

-80 QNEIGYRFNDQGQ
+80 QNEIGYRFSDKGQ
-93 VSFFAVKADGGVKVG
+93 VNFFAVQGDGKVKVG
-108 QVLGQASVAGDVTAV
+108 QVLGQAQVKGDITAV

-142 MVVQPSFKVSYP
+142 QVVQPYFKVSYP
-154 NDVRVIEPSLQYPFG
+154 NDVRVIEPSLQSPFG
-169 EEPVVI
+169 EAPVVV
-175 DPQGKALTRMV
+175 DPQGKALTLMV

-197 AVTEDGRGVMTVMS
+197 AVTADGRGVMAVMS
-211 GEENFLSGEVEWSS
+211 GEENFLSGDIEWSA
-225 QNYAIPS
+225 QNYSIPS

-258 VYDIHNLS
+258 VYDIHNLN

-276 NAPNAD
+276 NAPNAN
-282 VTQVALLSGASSL
+282 VTRVELLSGASSL
-295 MVGNDNG
+295 LVGNDNG
-302 VISQWFEVAKDGKR
+302 VISQWFEVARDGKR

-322 DFKGDGPVALL
+322 DFKGDGAVAQL

-342 ISAANDGTINFF
+342 ISADKEGTVSFF
-354 HATGEAKLLGETIE
+354 HATGETKLLSEKVE
-368 GGALAALAISPRHNL
+368 GGALSALAISPRHNVL
-383 LLTQQGND
+383 LMQQGD
-391 FKVFEV
+391 AFKLFAV
-397 ENDHPEVTWSALWQE
+397 ENEHPEVTWSALWQQ

-422 YVWQSTSA
+422 
-430 SNELTQQGNDFKV
+430 
-443 FEVENDHPEVTW
+443 
-455 SALWQEVWYEGYP
+455 
-468 EPMYVW
+468 YVW

-496 LKASFYAMLFAV
+496 LKASFYAMVFAV

-559 ALPGVILLLLLLPM
+559 ALPGVVLLLILLPM

-580 VWNYLPER
+580 IWNYLPER
-588 GRSWLPEGWHAILL
+588 GKSWLPEGWHAILL

-608 IGWGAFALS
+608 IGWGAFAVS

-741 LAANIAVE
+741 LA
-749 MPESE
+749 
-754 VGSSHYRV
+754 
-762 LFLAAFVLF
+762 
-771 VFTFMFNTL
+771 
-780 AEFIRQRLREKYSSL
+780 EFIRQRLREKYSSL